1 MKSITHILTL
11 AGALC
16 AAAVAHA
23 NTPLLVDPMDF
34 TEDGN
39 WIAGS
44 NRFLPITN
52 WVGFETL
59 PVPER
64 VAIAGDNITFSS
76 WDDGSSDRIESFLF
90 QEFGAGPAGSGTP
103 NTLFEA
109 GDVIVFTGEA
119 SGTRSGNGTDAMLVR
134 AFIKT
139 LGYNELGWEFQTKPE
154 QTHFF
159 NIVENTEAFEL
170 RVTFPDLSV
179 DDSFQVL
186 QVGFEVRTDFIE
198 GAMQEG
204 TITFSNLNAY
214 IEGEGGTE
222 PDVTWAG
229 IVVDAEG
236 NVDTGDF
243 LGLVHATNAPWVYL
257 FSMSR
262 WAYIPDPGADSAGA
276 WSFMLNTG
284 N

>member
-1 MKSITHILTL
+1 
-11 AGALC
+11 
-16 AAAVAHA
+16 
-23 NTPLLVDPMDF
+23 MDF

-59 PVPER
+59 SVPQR

-76 WDDGSSDRIESFLF
+76 WDDGTSDRIESFLF

-139 LGYNELGWEFQTKPE
+139 LGYNELGWEFQTKLE
-154 QTHFF
+154 QTQFF
-159 NIVENTEAFEL
+159 NIGENAEAFEL

-186 QVGFEVRTDFIE
+186 QVGFEVRTDFIG

-204 TITFSNLNAY
+204 TVTFSNLNAY